1 MRRALG
7 QLDFLAQHPLL
18 HRSLSL
24 GFICSLILSLLGP
37 STPSALAQA
46 DQAILPI
53 DVAVSIV
60 APSQG
65 QAEIGDPVIAEA
77 NLTNITQRVLDSV
90 PFLLTFDPD
99 YLKFEY
105 ATIDEQ
111 TISDGLLTTRSIS
124 WSNLLEFTSFKL
136 FQPDQHL
143 TIRAH
148 FSALKGTTIG
158 SQIDPPISYGPPSRP
173 LPGTTA
179 VLTNPNDYYDKETR
193 FLIDYAIDQTN
204 GGVFLALKGDGSIWQ
219 TIPDVVYGFP
229 PNFFEGSSKH
239 PGGQAICIE
248 YFVREYQRL
257 KQNNHSIQTS
267 TQGEQ
272 SAKDMLAWAKKC
284 ADFVNAYL
292 IVGRGVNEPQP
303 VPTCLPAV
311 GNTCLYYWGF
321 VAADGQSNHRFAT
334 GEAVQNFT
342 PPPNHHLLDSFVAWM
357 QAELALQ
364 LREIGDPSYTSYK
377 QAAIDYLEWAQKV
390 GPPRQVVGATAA
402 NPSFAGRDRFWAG
415 LLMSLYELSLLEG
428 TPNDAYRQEAIDC
441 INRRGA
447 YAGSNSHMI
456 ARCNGTSHVTAF
468 ARSAV
473 HALEMQRR
481 GIDNFTLPN
490 ANPIWHNF
498 GTTRYIDNPAMPNN
512 PTTPF
517 AHGGGREFV
526 AGLQRS
532 HWFYYSFPNNSE
544 AQNLVG
550 GVTVPGNWT
559 VESWSRYALLNY
571 WKYSVEHMWDDTPG
585 QEAWWDAELKPGGNG
600 YKPCFSLGTP
610 LPIGDWQ
617 APVIGNKS
625 HILNP
630 DGSAT
635 VVVSGV
641 RDEDWPYL
649 SWNLRGIGVEA
660 VRVFYS
666 TDNSATWTK
675 LDATQSLTD
684 TTLYLATIP
693 PQVNRTVYYYAEAE
707 DAFGNIST
715 YPASAPHTYQLYSL
729 RNYTYI
735 MAWSAGRAHSTPIII
750 RPEPS
755 AVRFASLEALRRP
768 DGLEVRWKT
777 SLEQDVYGFY
787 LYQSASD
794 DRSQAQKLHS
804 QIIVGRGSG
813 STYSY
818 FIKEDQLLP
827 NASYWLQ
834 ELDLFGKSSWHR
846 IEPSRET
853 NNLFTVFLPKIAHS
867 MP

>member
-7 QLDFLAQHPLL
+7 QVNFLARHPLL
-18 HRSLSL
+18 HRSLSF
-24 GFICSLILSLLGP
+24 GFICSLIVCLLGP
-37 STPSALAQA
+37 STPSVLAQS
-46 DQAILPI
+46 DQELLPI
-53 DVAVSIV
+53 DVSV
-60 APSQG
+60 AIIEPSHG
-65 QAEIGDPVIAEA
+65 QAEIGDQVTVEA
-77 NLTNITQRVLDSV
+77 SLTNITPRVLDTL
-90 PFLLTFDPD
+90 PFLYTFDPD
-99 YLKFEY
+99 YLSFEY
-105 ATIDEQ
+105 ATIDGQ
-111 TISDGLLTTRSIS
+111 TIPDGLVTTRSIS
-124 WSNLLEFTSFKL
+124 WSNLLEFASAKL
-136 FQPDQHL
+136 FEPEQSL
-143 TIRAH
+143 KIRAH
-148 FSALKGTTIG
+148 FTALKGTTIG
-158 SQIDPPISYGPPSRP
+158 SQIDPPIKHGPPSRP

-179 VLTNPNDYYDKETR
+179 QLDNPNDYFDKETR

-204 GGVFLALKGDGSIWQ
+204 GGVFLALKGDGSVWQ

-229 PNFFEGSSKH
+229 PNFFEGSNKH

-257 KQNNHSIQTS
+257 KQQEHTIQTT

-272 SAKDMLAWAKKC
+272 SAEDMLTWAKKC
-284 ADFVNAYL
+284 ADFVNSYL
-292 IVGRGVNEPQP
+292 IIGQGVNEPA
-303 VPTCLPAV
+303 VPTCVPGV

-321 VAADGQSNHRFAT
+321 VAADGKSNHRFAT

-364 LREIGDPSYTSYK
+364 LYKIGDPSYTSYQ
-377 QAAIDYLEWAQKV
+377 QAAIDYLEWAQTV
-390 GPPRQVVGATAA
+390 GPPRQVVGATSA
-402 NPSFAGRDRFWAG
+402 NPSFAGRDRFWPG
-415 LLMSLYELSLLEG
+415 LLMSLYELSVEEG
-428 TPNDAYRQEAIDC
+428 TPNEAYHQEALDC
-441 INRRGA
+441 INRRGL
-447 YAGSNSHMI
+447 YAGNNSHMI
-456 ARCNGTSHVTAF
+456 ARCNGTSHVTAY
-468 ARSAV
+468 ARSAA
-473 HALEMQRR
+473 HAIEMQQR
-481 GIDNFTLPN
+481 GVDNFSLPN

-498 GTTRYIDNPAMPNN
+498 GTTRYADNPSTPNN
-512 PTTPF
+512 PTQPF

-526 AGLQRS
+526 AGLQRA
-532 HWFYYSFPNNSE
+532 HWFYYTFPDNSAAVTE
-544 AQNLVG
+544 LAN
-550 GVTVPGNWT
+550 VTVPGNWT
-559 VESWSRYALLNY
+559 VESWSRYALINY
-571 WKYSVEHMWDDTPG
+571 WKYSIEHMWDDTAG
-585 QEAWWDAELKPGGNG
+585 QEAWWDAELKPNGNG

-610 LPIGDWQ
+610 LPIADWQ
-617 APVIGNKS
+617 APEIDNKQ
-625 HILNP
+625 HVLNP

-641 RDEDWPYL
+641 RDKDWPYL

-666 TDNSATWTK
+666 TDNSATWNK

-693 PQVNRTVYYYAEAE
+693 PQPNRTVYYYAEAE
-707 DAFGNIST
+707 DSFGNIST

-735 MAWSAGRAHSTPIII
+735 MAWSAGRAYSTPIII
-750 RPEPS
+750 LPEPT
-755 AVRFASLEALRRP
+755 AVRFSSLESIRRP
-768 DGLEVRWKT
+768 EGLEVRWQT

-794 DRSQAQKLHS
+794 DRSKAQKLHKH
-804 QIIVGRGSG
+804 IIVGRGSG
-813 STYSY
+813 SNYSY
-818 FIKEDQLLP
+818 LIEEGLLLP

-834 ELDLFGKSSWHR
+834 ELDIFGKVSWHK